1 MVGTTVVFRVPP
13 PEDAPFEPSDAHVDD
28 RALTSDRDGLTR
40 RAIVG
45 GGLAL
50 GAAALL
56 PVGTA
61 HAAGGAR
68 SGVTTILVPR
78 SRLRPGVATAP
89 IAAPRRFDLLGAA
102 VRELQG
108 TGVRVRTR
116 PTGGS
121 WSAWHPLAPH
131 DGHAPDGRRARMS
144 DPVWFGDADELQLT
158 VRRRPSRDIRI
169 DLVSVAPDTK
179 RRTARASS
187 RVSRTGGSAVPDG
200 TSSPAS
206 VGGLPT
212 IIPRAA
218 WSAPKPKNAPSMG
231 HVQVAFVHHTVNGN
245 GYTQDQSAAIVRAIA
260 DYHMRSN
267 GWSDVGY
274 NFLVDRY
281 GQIFE
286 GRMGGI
292 DQPVVGAQ
300 AVGWNSISTGI
311 AIIGTFENEPV
322 PDAALNAVA
331 ALIAWK
337 LPLHGAPTAGT
348 VPLVSSGGAGNR
360 WARGAA
366 VDMPRIGGHRDGC
379 STSCPGTTLYG
390 QLDTIRARVG
400 DVPALTD
407 PRSLSVTVPET
418 PVAYGESLEVGGRFT
433 DAGAAVAGAVV
444 TLQKRSPS
452 GRWVS
457 LARATTDAEGTW
469 TTSIR
474 WKASAAIRAQG
485 GGVTSPQLTPGLD
498 PGLALDQ
505 PTRRIKARSSVT
517 VRGKAK
523 GVSHVDVALRRKI
536 GNRYVLVS
544 RRRLAVRKGAFSG
557 KLPVRKAGMHHVT
570 AEVTIAKRKWASPRR
585 YLRGVA

>member
-1 MVGTTVVFRVPP
+1 MVFRVPP
-13 PEDAPFEPSDAHVDD
+13 PEDPPSEPSAELASDHAP
-28 RALTSDRDGLTR
+28 APDRDGLTR

-45 GGLAL
+45 GGLVL

-56 PVGTA
+56 PTGA
-61 HAAGGAR
+61 HAAAGGA
-68 SGVTTILVPR
+68 SGGVTTIHVPR
-78 SRLRPGVATAP
+78 SRLRPGVTTAP
-89 IAAPRRFDLLGAA
+89 ITAPRRFDLLGAA

-108 TGVRVRTR
+108 AGVRVRTR
-116 PTGGS
+116 PRGGA
-121 WSAWHPLAPH
+121 WSAWQSLDAH

-158 VRRRPSRDIRI
+158 VRRRPARDLRL
-169 DLVSVAPDTK
+169 DLVTVAAATK
-179 RRTARASS
+179 QRAARASS
-187 RVSRTGGSAVPDG
+187 RVARSGGAGVPDAG
-200 TSSPAS
+200 TSSRATA
-206 VGGLPT
+206 GGMPT

-218 WSAPKPKNAPSMG
+218 WAAPKPKNAPSMG
-231 HVQVAFVHHTVNGN
+231 QVQVAFVHHTVNGN
-245 GYTQDQSAAIVRAIA
+245 GYGQDESAAIVRAIA

-267 GWSDVGY
+267 GWSDIGY

-281 GQIFE
+281 GQIYE

-322 PDAALNAVA
+322 PEAALNAVA
-331 ALIAWK
+331 ALISWK

-366 VDMPRIGGHRDGC
+366 VDMPRIGGHKDGC
-379 STSCPGTTLYG
+379 STDCPGTTLYG
-390 QLDTIRARVG
+390 QLDTIRNRVG
-400 DVPALTD
+400 NIPAGGDT
-407 PRSLSVTVPET
+407 RALSVTVPST
-418 PVAYGESLEVGGRFT
+418 PVAYGESLAVSGTLTAGG
-433 DAGAAVAGAVV
+433 AGVAGTAV
-444 TLQKRSPS
+444 TLQKRSPA

-457 LARATTDAEGTW
+457 IARATTDGDGNWDA
-469 TTSIR
+469 SVA
-474 WKASAAIRAQG
+474 WKASSAIRAQG

-505 PTRRIKARSSVT
+505 PTRRVKRGSSVT
-517 VRGKAK
+517 VRGKAR
-523 GVSHVDVALRRKI
+523 GVSHVEVVLRRKV
-536 GNRYVLVS
+536 GSRYVVVS
-544 RRRLAVRKGAFSG
+544 RRRLGVRKGAFSG
-557 KLPVRKAGMHHVT
+557 KMAVRKAGMHHVT

-585 YLRGVA
+585 YLRGIN